1 MTENEL
7 KEFLLRSY
15 PIEDEK
21 CDWKEMKNLKNS
33 FNGHEG
39 EDVMSYVSGI
49 ANMEGGDLV
58 IGVEDKTLNII
69 GTDLTKFNLDK
80 NSAVLK
86 IKENCVNI
94 SSEGLSVDEYI
105 TSDTQKT
112 VWVIHIPK
120 HLPRKPVYAHKHAWQ
135 RIKDSL
141 VFITP
146 ERESAILNESVSEG
160 NASKWTATVLPD
172 ATLDDLDPKAILKA
186 REQYKEV
193 YPSKAKEVDSWD
205 DIKFLNK
212 AKITIKGKITI
223 AAIILL
229 GKEESEHYLLP
240 SVCKIRW
247 TLKNEKGENLDYE
260 IFSIPMILAIDE
272 VGKKIRNTK
281 YEYTIAGNMFPEPPM
296 YRYDV
301 FTLRE
306 PLNNAI
312 GHQDYKKDA
321 RIEVIEYDN
330 DHLVFQ
336 NYGSFLPGSVE
347 KVVLEDSPE
356 SIYRNPFL
364 IEAMRNVHMVE
375 TEGGGIRK
383 LFEQQRKRFF
393 PMPEYDLSGGK
404 VKVTIDGKVIDEQFA
419 KILVQVPDM
428 SMSDILLLDK
438 VQKQKRLSDDEI
450 KYMRKKKL
458 IEGRKPN
465 VFLSRN
471 IVRQTK
477 DVGLKATYVKNKSF
491 DDEYFRKLIIQY
503 LEKFSIAKRS
513 DIDDLLMG
521 KLSDVLTIDQKKN
534 KIKNLLYQLSLNSAT
549 LLSIKLFKYLS
560 NKKLPRILP
569 CRRIHLS

>member
-240 SVCKIRW
+240 SVYKIRW

-534 KIKNLLYQLSLNSAT
+534 KIKNLLYQLRKNNIIETDHSRNWSLSDR
-549 LLSIKLFKYLS
+549 F
-560 NKKLPRILP
+560 
-569 CRRIHLS
+569 RRKM

>member
-69 GTDLTKFNLDK
+69 GTDLAKFNLDK

-141 VFITP
+141 VHITP
-146 ERESAILNESVSEG
+146 ERESAILNESVSED

-450 KYMRKKKL
+450 KYLRKKKL

-477 DVGLKATYVKNKSF
+477 DIGLKATYVKNKSF

-534 KIKNLLYQLSLNSAT
+534 KIKNLLYQLRKNNIIETDHSRNWSLSDR
-549 LLSIKLFKYLS
+549 F
-560 NKKLPRILP
+560 
-569 CRRIHLS
+569 RRKM

>member
-186 REQYKEV
+186 RGQYKEV

-534 KIKNLLYQLSLNSAT
+534 KIKNLLYQLRKNNIIETDHSRNWSLSDR
-549 LLSIKLFKYLS
+549 F
-560 NKKLPRILP
+560 
-569 CRRIHLS
+569 RRKM

>member
-312 GHQDYKKDA
+312 GHQDYMKDA

-477 DVGLKATYVKNKSF
+477 DVGLKATYVKNKSL

-534 KIKNLLYQLSLNSAT
+534 KIKNLLYQLRKNNIIETDHSRNWSLSDR
-549 LLSIKLFKYLS
+549 F
-560 NKKLPRILP
+560 
-569 CRRIHLS
+569 RRKM

>member
-141 VFITP
+141 VFITS

-534 KIKNLLYQLSLNSAT
+534 KIKNLLYQLRKNNIIETDHSRNWSLSDR
-549 LLSIKLFKYLS
+549 F
-560 NKKLPRILP
+560 
-569 CRRIHLS
+569 RRKM

>member
-393 PMPEYDLSGGK
+393 PMPEYDLSDGK

-534 KIKNLLYQLSLNSAT
+534 KIKNLLYQLRKNNIIETDHSRNWSLSYR
-549 LLSIKLFKYLS
+549 F
-560 NKKLPRILP
+560 
-569 CRRIHLS
+569 RRKM

>member
-146 ERESAILNESVSEG
+146 ERESAILNDSVSEG

-534 KIKNLLYQLSLNSAT
+534 KIKNLLYQLRKNNIIETDHSRNWSLSVR
-549 LLSIKLFKYLS
+549 F
-560 NKKLPRILP
+560 
-569 CRRIHLS
+569 RRKM

>member
-146 ERESAILNESVSEG
+146 ERKSAILNESVSEG

-534 KIKNLLYQLSLNSAT
+534 KIKNLLYQLRKNNIIETDHSRNWSLSDR
-549 LLSIKLFKYLS
+549 F
-560 NKKLPRILP
+560 
-569 CRRIHLS
+569 RRKM

>member
-534 KIKNLLYQLSLNSAT
+534 KIKNLLYQLRKNNVIETDHSRNWSLSDR
-549 LLSIKLFKYLS
+549 F
-560 NKKLPRILP
+560 
-569 CRRIHLS
+569 RRKM

>member
-49 ANMEGGDLV
+49 ANMEGGDVV

-69 GTDLTKFNLDK
+69 GTDLAKFNLDK

-141 VFITP
+141 VHITP
-146 ERESAILNESVSEG
+146 ERESAILNESVSED

-450 KYMRKKKL
+450 KYLRKKKL

-534 KIKNLLYQLSLNSAT
+534 KIKNLLYQLRKNNIIETDHSRNWSLSDR
-549 LLSIKLFKYLS
+549 F
-560 NKKLPRILP
+560 
-569 CRRIHLS
+569 RRKM

>member
-312 GHQDYKKDA
+312 GHQDYMKDA

-471 IVRQTK
+471 IVRRTK

-534 KIKNLLYQLSLNSAT
+534 KIKNLLYQLRKNNIIETDHSRNWSLSDR
-549 LLSIKLFKYLS
+549 F
-560 NKKLPRILP
+560 
-569 CRRIHLS
+569 RRKM

>member
-69 GTDLTKFNLDK
+69 VTDLTKFNLDK

-312 GHQDYKKDA
+312 GHQDYMKDA

-534 KIKNLLYQLSLNSAT
+534 KIKNLLYQLRKNNIIETDHSRNWSLSDR
-549 LLSIKLFKYLS
+549 F
-560 NKKLPRILP
+560 
-569 CRRIHLS
+569 RRKM

>member
-272 VGKKIRNTK
+272 MGKKIRNTK

-534 KIKNLLYQLSLNSAT
+534 KIKNLLYQLRKNNIIETDHSRNWSLSDR
-549 LLSIKLFKYLS
+549 F
-560 NKKLPRILP
+560 
-569 CRRIHLS
+569 RRKM

>member
-7 KEFLLRSY
+7 KEFLLWSY

-534 KIKNLLYQLSLNSAT
+534 KIKNLLYQLRKNNIIETDHSRNWSLSDR
-549 LLSIKLFKYLS
+549 F
-560 NKKLPRILP
+560 
-569 CRRIHLS
+569 RRKM

>member
-193 YPSKAKEVDSWD
+193 YPSKAKEVESWD

-312 GHQDYKKDA
+312 GHQDYMKDA

-534 KIKNLLYQLSLNSAT
+534 KIKNLLYQLRKNNIIETDHSRNWSLSDR
-549 LLSIKLFKYLS
+549 F
-560 NKKLPRILP
+560 
-569 CRRIHLS
+569 RRKM

>member
-69 GTDLTKFNLDK
+69 GTDLAKFNLDK

-141 VFITP
+141 VHITP
-146 ERESAILNESVSEG
+146 ERESAILNESVSED

-450 KYMRKKKL
+450 KYLRKKKL

-477 DVGLKATYVKNKSF
+477 DIGLKATYVKNKSF
-491 DDEYFRKLIIQY
+491 DDEYFRKLIIEY

-534 KIKNLLYQLSLNSAT
+534 KIKNLLYQLRKNNIIETDHSRNWSLSDR
-549 LLSIKLFKYLS
+549 F
-560 NKKLPRILP
+560 
-569 CRRIHLS
+569 RRKM

>member
-223 AAIILL
+223 AAVILL

-534 KIKNLLYQLSLNSAT
+534 KIKNLLYQLRKNNIIETDHSRNWSLSDR
-549 LLSIKLFKYLS
+549 F
-560 NKKLPRILP
+560 
-569 CRRIHLS
+569 RRKM

>member
-534 KIKNLLYQLSLNSAT
+534 KIKNLLYQLRKNNIIETDHSRNWSLSYR
-549 LLSIKLFKYLS
+549 F
-560 NKKLPRILP
+560 
-569 CRRIHLS
+569 RRKM

>member
-69 GTDLTKFNLDK
+69 GTDLAKFNLDK

-94 SSEGLSVDEYI
+94 SSEGLTVDEYI

-141 VFITP
+141 VHITP
-146 ERESAILNESVSEG
+146 ERESAILNESVSED

-450 KYMRKKKL
+450 KYLRKKKL

-534 KIKNLLYQLSLNSAT
+534 KIKNLLYQLRKNNIIETDHSRNWSLSDR
-549 LLSIKLFKYLS
+549 F
-560 NKKLPRILP
+560 
-569 CRRIHLS
+569 RRKM

>member
-120 HLPRKPVYAHKHAWQ
+120 HLPRKPVYAHKHVWQ

-534 KIKNLLYQLSLNSAT
+534 KIKNLLYQLRKNNIIETDHSRNWSLSDR
-549 LLSIKLFKYLS
+549 F
-560 NKKLPRILP
+560 
-569 CRRIHLS
+569 RRKM

>member
-393 PMPEYDLSGGK
+393 PMPEYDLSSGK

-534 KIKNLLYQLSLNSAT
+534 KIKNLLYQLRKNNIIETDHSRNWSLSDR
-549 LLSIKLFKYLS
+549 F
-560 NKKLPRILP
+560 
-569 CRRIHLS
+569 RRKM

>member
-260 IFSIPMILAIDE
+260 IFSIPLILAIDE

-534 KIKNLLYQLSLNSAT
+534 KIKNLLYQLRKNNIIETDHSRNWSLSDR
-549 LLSIKLFKYLS
+549 F
-560 NKKLPRILP
+560 
-569 CRRIHLS
+569 RRKM

>member
-465 VFLSRN
+465 VFLARN

-534 KIKNLLYQLSLNSAT
+534 KIKNLLYQLRKNNIIETDHSRNWSLSDR
-549 LLSIKLFKYLS
+549 F
-560 NKKLPRILP
+560 
-569 CRRIHLS
+569 RRKM

>member
-534 KIKNLLYQLSLNSAT
+534 KIKNLLYQLRKNNIIETDHSRNWSLSDR
-549 LLSIKLFKYLS
+549 F
-560 NKKLPRILP
+560 
-569 CRRIHLS
+569 RRKM

>member
-15 PIEDEK
+15 PIEDER

-94 SSEGLSVDEYI
+94 SSEGLSVDEYV

-141 VFITP
+141 VLITP

-172 ATLDDLDPKAILKA
+172 ATLDDLDPQAILKA

-450 KYMRKKKL
+450 KYLRKKKL

-534 KIKNLLYQLSLNSAT
+534 KIKNLLYQLRKSNIIETDHSRNWSLSDR
-549 LLSIKLFKYLS
+549 F
-560 NKKLPRILP
+560 
-569 CRRIHLS
+569 RRKM

>member
-229 GKEESEHYLLP
+229 GKEGSEHYLLP

-260 IFSIPMILAIDE
+260 NFSIPMILAIDE

-534 KIKNLLYQLSLNSAT
+534 KIKNLLYQLRKNNIIETDHSRNWSLSDR
-549 LLSIKLFKYLS
+549 F
-560 NKKLPRILP
+560 
-569 CRRIHLS
+569 RRKM

>member
-21 CDWKEMKNLKNS
+21 GDWKEMKNLKNS

-312 GHQDYKKDA
+312 GHQDYMKDA

-521 KLSDVLTIDQKKN
+521 KLSDVLTINQKKN
-534 KIKNLLYQLSLNSAT
+534 KIKNLLYQLRKNNIIETDHSRNWSLSDR
-549 LLSIKLFKYLS
+549 F
-560 NKKLPRILP
+560 
-569 CRRIHLS
+569 RRKM

>member
-69 GTDLTKFNLDK
+69 GTDLAKFNLDK

-141 VFITP
+141 VRITP
-146 ERESAILNESVSEG
+146 ERESAILNESVSED
-160 NASKWTATVLPD
+160 NASTWTATVLPD

-450 KYMRKKKL
+450 KYLRKKKL

-534 KIKNLLYQLSLNSAT
+534 KIKNLLYQLRKNNIIETDHSRNWSLSDR
-549 LLSIKLFKYLS
+549 F
-560 NKKLPRILP
+560 
-569 CRRIHLS
+569 RRKM

>member
-120 HLPRKPVYAHKHAWQ
+120 HLPRKLVYAHKHAWQ

-312 GHQDYKKDA
+312 GHQDYMKDA

-534 KIKNLLYQLSLNSAT
+534 KIKNLLYQLRKNNIIETDHSRNWSLSDR
-549 LLSIKLFKYLS
+549 F
-560 NKKLPRILP
+560 
-569 CRRIHLS
+569 RRKM

>member
-49 ANMEGGDLV
+49 AIMEGGDLV

-534 KIKNLLYQLSLNSAT
+534 KIKNLLYQLRKNNIIETDHSRNWSLSYR
-549 LLSIKLFKYLS
+549 F
-560 NKKLPRILP
+560 
-569 CRRIHLS
+569 RRKM

>member
-471 IVRQTK
+471 MVRQTK

-534 KIKNLLYQLSLNSAT
+534 KIKNLLYQLRKNNIIETDHSRNWSLSDR
-549 LLSIKLFKYLS
+549 F
-560 NKKLPRILP
+560 
-569 CRRIHLS
+569 RRKM

>member
-86 IKENCVNI
+86 IKENGVNI

-105 TSDTQKT
+105 TSDMQKT

-336 NYGSFLPGSVE
+336 KYGSFLPGSVE

-534 KIKNLLYQLSLNSAT
+534 KIKNLLYQLRKNNIIETDHSRNWSLSDR
-549 LLSIKLFKYLS
+549 F
-560 NKKLPRILP
+560 
-569 CRRIHLS
+569 RRKM

>member
-312 GHQDYKKDA
+312 GHQDYMKDA

-534 KIKNLLYQLSLNSAT
+534 KIKNLLYQLRKNNIIETDHSRNWSLSDR
-549 LLSIKLFKYLS
+549 F
-560 NKKLPRILP
+560 
-569 CRRIHLS
+569 RRKM

>member
-141 VFITP
+141 VLITP
-146 ERESAILNESVSEG
+146 ERESAILNESVGEG
-160 NASKWTATVLPD
+160 NASKWTAMVLPD

-347 KVVLEDSPE
+347 KVVFEDSPE

-450 KYMRKKKL
+450 KCLRKKKL

-534 KIKNLLYQLSLNSAT
+534 KIKNLLYQLRKNNIIETDHSRNWSLSDR
-549 LLSIKLFKYLS
+549 F
-560 NKKLPRILP
+560 
-569 CRRIHLS
+569 RRTM

>member
-58 IGVEDKTLNII
+58 IGVEDKTLNTI

-321 RIEVIEYDN
+321 RVEVIEYDN

-534 KIKNLLYQLSLNSAT
+534 KIKNLLYQLRKNNIIETDHSRNWSLSDR
-549 LLSIKLFKYLS
+549 F
-560 NKKLPRILP
+560 
-569 CRRIHLS
+569 RRKM

>member
-86 IKENCVNI
+86 IKENCVNM

-534 KIKNLLYQLSLNSAT
+534 KIKNLLYQLRKNNIIETDHSRNWSLSDR
-549 LLSIKLFKYLS
+549 F
-560 NKKLPRILP
+560 
-569 CRRIHLS
+569 RRKM

>member
-69 GTDLTKFNLDK
+69 GTDLTEFNLDK

-534 KIKNLLYQLSLNSAT
+534 KIKNLLYQLRKNNIIETDHSRNWSLSDR
-549 LLSIKLFKYLS
+549 F
-560 NKKLPRILP
+560 
-569 CRRIHLS
+569 RRKM